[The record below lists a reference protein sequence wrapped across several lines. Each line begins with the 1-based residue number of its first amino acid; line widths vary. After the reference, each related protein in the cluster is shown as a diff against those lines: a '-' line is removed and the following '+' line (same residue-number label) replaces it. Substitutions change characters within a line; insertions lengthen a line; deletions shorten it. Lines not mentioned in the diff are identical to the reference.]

1 MRVGLVVLPVQPWP
15 EARRTVTELEDAGFD
30 SVWTCDHIEWG
41 GWKGRPWF
49 GAYPWLS
56 AVAAATSRI
65 RVGTLV
71 SSISLRHPIELA
83 QLALSVDHVSGGRFD
98 LGIGAGSVGFDAA
111 VHGHEPW
118 SPAERVARFAEYVEL
133 VDALLTNER
142 TTSRG
147 TYYSAIDAPMHG
159 GCVQRPRVPFTVA
172 ADKPRAMAVAARFGD
187 RWVAN
192 SIYGEVPEKCARLDA
207 ACEAVGRDPAS
218 IQRVLLVDHMT
229 HEVASFGD
237 ELARAASL
245 GFSETVFRFPH
256 GGDRTSLDALAASLP
271 RSSSSSA

>member
-15 EARRTVTELEDAGFD
+15 EARDTVAGLEDAGFD
-30 SVWTCDHIEWG
+30 SVWTYDHVEWG
-41 GWKGRPWF
+41 GWRGRPWQ
-49 GAYPWLS
+49 GAYPWLA
-56 AVAAATSRI
+56 AVAATTSRI
-65 RVGTLV
+65 RLGTLV

-83 QLALSVDHVSGGRFD
+83 QLVRSVDHVSGGRFD

-118 SPAERVARFAEYVEL
+118 TPGERVARFAEYVEL

-142 TTSRG
+142 TSFAG
-147 TYYSAIDAPMHG
+147 TYYSAVDAPMHG

-172 ADKPRAMAVAARFGD
+172 ADKPRAMAVAARFAD

-192 SIYGEVPEKCARLDA
+192 SIYGEVAEKCERLDA
-207 ACEAVGRDPAS
+207 ACEAAGRDPAT
-218 IQRVLLVDHMT
+218 IERVLLVDHMT
-229 HEVASFGD
+229 SEVPAFED

-245 GFSETVFRFPH
+245 GFTETVFRYPH
-256 GGDRTSLDALAASLP
+256 EADRTSLDALAATLP
-271 RSSSSSA
+271 RS